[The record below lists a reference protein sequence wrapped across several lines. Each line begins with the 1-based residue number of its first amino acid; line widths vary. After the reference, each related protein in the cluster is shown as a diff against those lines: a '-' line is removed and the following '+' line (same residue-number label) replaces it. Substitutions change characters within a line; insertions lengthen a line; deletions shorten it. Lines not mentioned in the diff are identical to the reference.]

1 MNIFNW
7 FKKRQEVENIF
18 QQWVSLPVQPGVDLF
33 KEFPDDPDYS
43 KHVQVP
49 EELLDK
55 EFVYF
60 FKQFPIAQR
69 QWEAFYTGPF
79 GKIWVHTD
87 TAGFS
92 DACKINWT
100 WGPNLSETRWWDIKD
115 RSKLEPIVTDY
126 GVNYLRAE
134 EEDCDLIFKQVMD
147 KPSIV
152 QVGLLHST
160 YNPTPD
166 GRWTLC
172 LPLVK
177 NDFCGRFTW
186 VETTEMFKD
195 YLAK

>member
-1 MNIFNW
+1 MSIFNW
-7 FKKRQEVENIF
+7 FKREKRENIF
-18 QQWVSLPVQPGVDLF
+18 QHFVDLPVRPGVDLF
-33 KEFPDDPDYS
+33 KSFPDDPETS

-55 EFVYF
+55 EFIDF
-60 FKQFPIAQR
+60 FKGFGIAQK
-69 QWEAFYTGPF
+69 QWEAFYTAPF

-100 WGPNLSETRWWDIKD
+100 WGSDLSETRWWDIKD
-115 RSKLEPIVTDY
+115 RTKLEPIVTDFN
-126 GVNYLRAE
+126 VNYLRAE
-134 EEDCDLIFKQVMD
+134 EEDCKLIFKQVMT

-160 YNPTPD
+160 YNPTPE

-172 LPLVK
+172 LPLVYP
-177 NDFCGRFTW
+177 DFKDRLRW
-186 VETTEMFKD
+186 VDTLEMFKD
-195 YLAK
+195 YLEK

>member
-1 MNIFNW
+1 MSLFNW
-7 FKKRQEVENIF
+7 FKKKEKVDNIF
-18 QQWVSLPVQPGVDLF
+18 QHWVNLPVAPGVDLF
-33 KEFPDDPDYS
+33 KEFPENPDYS

-60 FKQFPIAQR
+60 FKQFPIAQG

-87 TAGFS
+87 TAGFG

-100 WGPNLSETRWWDIKD
+100 WGSDLSETRWWNVKD
-115 RSKLEPIVTDY
+115 PNKLEPIVTDF

-134 EEDCDLIFKQVMD
+134 EEDCDLIFKQVMK
-147 KPSIV
+147 KPSIL

-160 YNPTPD
+160 YNPTPE

-172 LPLVK
+172 LPLAEA
-177 NDFCGRFTW
+177 DCGKRMGW
-186 VETTEMFKD
+186 VDTLEMFKD
-195 YLAK
+195 YLEK

>member
-7 FKKRQEVENIF
+7 FKKKQQVENIF
-18 QQWVSLPVQPGVDLF
+18 QHWVDLPVQPGVDLF
-33 KEFPDDPDYS
+33 KEFPADPECS

-60 FKQFPIAQR
+60 FKQFPIAQK
-69 QWEAFYTGPF
+69 QWEAFYTAPF
-79 GKIWVHTD
+79 GKIWIHTD

-100 WGPNLSETRWWDIKD
+100 WGSPLSETRWWDIKD
-115 RSKLEPIVTDY
+115 RSKLEPIVTDF

-134 EEDCDLIFKQVMD
+134 EEDCTLLFKEVMN

-160 YNPTPD
+160 YNPTPA

-172 LPLVK
+172 LPLVREG
-177 NDFCGRFTW
+177 CTGRFTW
-186 VETTEMFKD
+186 TETIKMFND
-195 YLAK
+195 YLVK